1 MWIHNRCDDMSD
13 QEIIDSLGTARV
25 AMLCGVSGSG
35 KTRLARLLEAQGWV
49 RLSTDAIVW
58 REFGEEYLKLPEE
71 RQREVYRQA
80 NMSMMRMLPELL
92 DKGKRVVIDSPMC
105 KLAKR
110 EEVRRICTELDSG
123 CVTVYLGAPEAVLL
137 HRLAARSGVGPDDQK
152 ISPSELRQFLNGFEA
167 PQSDE
172 PHLEIFVKE

>member
-1 MWIHNRCDDMSD
+1 MSD
-13 QEIIDSLGTARV
+13 QEIIDSLGAVRV

-49 RLSTDAIVW
+49 RLSADAIVW
-58 REFGEEYLKLPEE
+58 RELGEEYLHLPQE
-71 RQREVYRQA
+71 RQRDIYMRA
-80 NMSMMRMLPELL
+80 SMAMMRMLPEMIE
-92 DKGKRVVIDSPMC
+92 KGERVVIDSPMC

-110 EEVRRICTELDSG
+110 EEVRRICTELDAG
-123 CVTVYLGAPEAVLL
+123 CVTVYLGAPEEVLL
-137 HRLAARSGVGPDDQK
+137 RRLAGRSGVGPDDQK